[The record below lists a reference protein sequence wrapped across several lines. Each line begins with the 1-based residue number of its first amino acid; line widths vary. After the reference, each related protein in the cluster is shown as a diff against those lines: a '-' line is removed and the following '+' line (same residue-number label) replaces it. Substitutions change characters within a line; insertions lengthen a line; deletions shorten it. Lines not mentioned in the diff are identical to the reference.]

1 MIKLFQSGICFLNVS
16 IYEENCAKILYC
28 LLNVQSFKLENPILG
43 HLGHHGLKNNGMRWS
58 SSQGKYPMDNT
69 SMGWFFIVLDV
80 VGVG

>member
-43 HLGHHGLKNNGMRWS
+43 HLGHHGLKNNGMR
-58 SSQGKYPMDNT
+58 
-69 SMGWFFIVLDV
+69 
-80 VGVG
+80 